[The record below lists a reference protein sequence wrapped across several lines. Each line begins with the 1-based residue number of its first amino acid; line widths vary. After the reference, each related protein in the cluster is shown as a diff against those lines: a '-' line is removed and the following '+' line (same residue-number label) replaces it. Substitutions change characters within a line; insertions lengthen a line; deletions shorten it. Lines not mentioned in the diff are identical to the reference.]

1 MALGAAG
8 PISAIGYVFD
18 EDWAAR
24 NRAAARGFIAASREA
39 KALLRRSDAEWEVL
53 REMTGAKDDATL
65 VALRD
70 RFREGIPDR
79 PLGEERSEE
88 HTSELQSLMRISY
101 AVFCLKKKK
110 IIKTQ
115 LYTTSHTCDE

>member
-1 MALGAAG
+1 MR
-8 PISAIGYVFD
+8 IS
-18 EDWAAR
+18 DWSLDVCSSDL
-24 NRAAARGFIAASREA
+24 FIAASREA

-79 PLGEERSEE
+79 PLGEEIADTRKVYDILAELGGEKLVGRSA
-88 HTSELQSLMRISY
+88 TMAPGTFWPLL
-101 AVFCLKKKK
+101 ADGF
-110 IIKTQ
+110 
-115 LYTTSHTCDE
+115 

>member
-1 MALGAAG
+1 MGAWVIAWDYSARLEAKGFRRIVGANDAAMALGAAG

-24 NRAAARGFIAASREA
+24 NLAAARGFIAASREA

-53 REMTGAKDDATL
+53 SEITGAKDDATL

-70 RFREGIPDR
+70 RF
-79 PLGEERSEE
+79 
-88 HTSELQSLMRISY
+88 TQSLPDPPPGE
-101 AVFCLKKKK
+101 
-110 IIKTQ
+110 KT
-115 LYTTSHTCDE
+115 

>member
-24 NRAAARGFIAASREA
+24 NLAAARGFIAASREA

-79 PLGEERSEE
+79 PLGEEIAEDRKS
-88 HTSELQSLMRISY
+88 TRLNS
-101 AVFCLKKKK
+101 
-110 IIKTQ
+110 
-115 LYTTSHTCDE
+115 SH

>member
-8 PISAIGYVFD
+8 PISAIGYVLD

-24 NRAAARGFIAASREA
+24 NLAAARGFIAASREA

-53 REMTGAKDDATL
+53 REMTGAKDDATP

-79 PLGEERSEE
+79 TLGEEIADTRKASAILPEPSAE
-88 HTSELQSLMRISY
+88 QRGGLPATSGPG
-101 AVFCLKKKK
+101 
-110 IIKTQ
+110 
-115 LYTTSHTCDE
+115 

>member
-24 NRAAARGFIAASREA
+24 NLAAARGFIAASREA

-70 RFREGIPDR
+70 RFREGKIGSASR
-79 PLGEERSEE
+79 RERVCQYVSI
-88 HTSELQSLMRISY
+88 SVVAVSLKT
-101 AVFCLKKKK
+101 KKKHK
-110 IIKTQ
+110 ITPPDI
-115 LYTTSHTCDE
+115 